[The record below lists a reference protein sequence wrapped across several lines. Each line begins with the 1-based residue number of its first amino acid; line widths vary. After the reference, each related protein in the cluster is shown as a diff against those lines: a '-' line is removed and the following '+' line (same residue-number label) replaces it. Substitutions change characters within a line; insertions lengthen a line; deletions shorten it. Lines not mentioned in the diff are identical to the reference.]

1 MKSILHYG
9 CFCLYCI
16 FLTSCITIDPIEGQ
30 TTFSIENT
38 TEESVKVLY
47 TYIEN
52 TSSFAEKSDSAIIE
66 PKTTNMIN
74 LFMWNPDLTPS
85 NLYKEIIFISLQNDT
100 LYNMSIINNDEW
112 ILTDSIKDYGYQVGY
127 YHWLYKFK

>member
-74 LFMWNPDLTPS
+74 LFIWNPDLTPS